1 MVFLLFNLKRH
12 EIGNI
17 PLFHNTSRPLTPE
30 KADLNELGTKKLALH
45 IILWQHSKL
54 KKTQKN
60 IAINCRKN
68 ILKAKINVFFPA
80 SSFMASQS
88 NKKILILD
96 FVANSATV
104 STFLDFSPIWS
115 GTNQKLLQQPAG
127 RLDYTADNIF
137 PNSPTQ
143 MLIQNWPLVGANNS
157 SWHTVGLLDHSIE
170 NFLEPK
176 TNNFHVIRRLLLLS
190 IFWLTTTKCFR
201 FHFHLP
207 VNNWNI

>member
-1 MVFLLFNLKRH
+1 M
-12 EIGNI
+12 
-17 PLFHNTSRPLTPE
+17 
-30 KADLNELGTKKLALH
+30 
-45 IILWQHSKL
+45 
-54 KKTQKN
+54 
-60 IAINCRKN
+60 
-68 ILKAKINVFFPA
+68 
-80 SSFMASQS
+80 
-88 NKKILILD
+88 
-96 FVANSATV
+96 
-104 STFLDFSPIWS
+104 WS

-127 RLDYTADNIF
+127 RLDCTADNIF

-207 VNNWNI
+207 VNNWNIWYLWRFFQVSFLIVRELSIVCHLWLMA

>member
-1 MVFLLFNLKRH
+1 MCFFPQAPLWPLNL
-12 EIGNI
+12 
-17 PLFHNTSRPLTPE
+17 
-30 KADLNELGTKKLALH
+30 TKKNINLRLCGKQCHIFRILA
-45 IILWQHSKL
+45 QCGR
-54 KKTQKN
+54 TQIKN
-60 IAINCRKN
+60 CC
-68 ILKAKINVFFPA
+68 
-80 SSFMASQS
+80 SS
-88 NKKILILD
+88 
-96 FVANSATV
+96 
-104 STFLDFSPIWS
+104 
-115 GTNQKLLQQPAG
+115 QPAG